1 MDSYVTGTAI
11 RQLREAKH
19 MTQAE
24 LAEKLAVSA
33 KAISKWETAHG
44 LPDISLLEPLAAAL
58 GVSVLELMQ
67 GEPVVNRNR
76 SANLLRSKLYVCP
89 LCGNVLHA
97 TGQAVVSCCGIT
109 LPPLDISEADDADEH
124 HQLTLERV
132 EDELFVTIHHPM
144 TKDHYI
150 SFIACLTGDKLQL
163 VKLYPEGDASC
174 RFKITGAGVLYFYCN
189 RHGLMKAPDFRAA
202 ARHTPS
208 QKLHLREPDE
218 GDREQVMAYREEFLA
233 ISSCPLCGNVLHA
246 TGQAV
251 VSCCGITLPPL
262 DISEADD
269 ADEHHQLTLERVE
282 DELFVT
288 IHHPMTK
295 DHYIS
300 FIACLTGDK
309 LQLVKLYPEGDAS
322 CRFKITGAGVL
333 YFYCNRHGLM
343 KAPDFRAAARHTP
356 SQKLHLREP
365 DEGDREQ
372 VMAYREE
379 FLAIS
384 SRLDGT
390 SALDK
395 YDDFGQWLADIRRL
409 KDPATTPAGFVPA
422 TQYLALDEQEHLVG
436 MTNLRHHLN
445 DYLLAYGGHIGYSV
459 RPSERKNGYASQM
472 LRQTL
477 EKAKER
483 GISKVRIC
491 CDHYNIASAKTIQ
504 ACGGILEDEMFDSSD
519 GMLTQRY
526 WIENR

>member
-1 MDSYVTGTAI
+1 
-11 RQLREAKH
+11 
-19 MTQAE
+19 
-24 LAEKLAVSA
+24 
-33 KAISKWETAHG
+33 
-44 LPDISLLEPLAAAL
+44 
-58 GVSVLELMQ
+58 MQ
-67 GEPVVNRNR
+67 GAPVVNRNR
-76 SANLLRSKLYVCP
+76 AANLLRSKLYVCP

-202 ARHTPS
+202 ARHTP
-208 QKLHLREPDE
+208 P
-218 GDREQVMAYREEFLA
+218 
-233 ISSCPLCGNVLHA
+233 
-246 TGQAV
+246 
-251 VSCCGITLPPL
+251 
-262 DISEADD
+262 
-269 ADEHHQLTLERVE
+269 
-282 DELFVT
+282 
-288 IHHPMTK
+288 
-295 DHYIS
+295 
-300 FIACLTGDK
+300 
-309 LQLVKLYPEGDAS
+309 
-322 CRFKITGAGVL
+322 
-333 YFYCNRHGLM
+333 
-343 KAPDFRAAARHTP
+343 
-356 SQKLHLREP
+356 QKLHLREP

-395 YDDFGQWLADIRRL
+395 YDDYDQWLANIRRL

-472 LRQTL
+472 LRLTL
-477 EKAKER
+477 EKARER